1 MTPELKA
8 LIKIIYTIVNLG
20 YVSYFMWLT
29 VVSKLVTEK
38 MTLKQREKAEETFVL
53 VSAVMLVVWSGYS
66 LFVKF
71 Y

>member
-8 LIKIIYTIVNLG
+8 VIKIAYTIVNLG

>member
-8 LIKIIYTIVNLG
+8 LIKIIYTIVKLG